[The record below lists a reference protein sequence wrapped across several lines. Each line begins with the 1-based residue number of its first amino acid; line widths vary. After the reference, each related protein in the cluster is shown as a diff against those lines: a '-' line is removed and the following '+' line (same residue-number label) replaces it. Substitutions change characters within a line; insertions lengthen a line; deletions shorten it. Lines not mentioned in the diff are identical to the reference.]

1 MIARVWRGW
10 ASRETAEGYQR
21 HYELDVAKHLGQV
34 AGFRGARLLRRNE
47 GGEVEFISI
56 TYFASL
62 DDVRAFAGDDPEA
75 AVVEEAARK
84 VLIRWDERVT
94 HHQVAVALPD

>member
-1 MIARVWRGW
+1 VIARVWRGW
-10 ASRETAEGYQR
+10 ASQETADVYQR
-21 HYELDVAKHLGQV
+21 HYELDVAEHLGQV
-34 AGFRGARLLRRNE
+34 PGFRGARLLRRDE
-47 GGEVEFISI
+47 AGEVEFTSI

-62 DDVRAFAGDDPEA
+62 DDVHAFAGDDPEA

-94 HHQVAVALPD
+94 HHQVAVALSD